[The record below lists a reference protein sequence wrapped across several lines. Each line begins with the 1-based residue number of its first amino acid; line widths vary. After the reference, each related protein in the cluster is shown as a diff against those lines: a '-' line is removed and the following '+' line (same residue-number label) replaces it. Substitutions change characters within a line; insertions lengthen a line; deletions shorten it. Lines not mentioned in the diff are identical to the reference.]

1 MKKITYQIITL
12 LVLVIYS
19 VTVWLNPL
27 VFTNLK
33 YILISIGLL
42 VSLYLYHIFARRKKK
57 RIYLIHKVMMVFALL
72 ITAANIYVYANINNV
87 LNPIQLETTQIAV
100 YVLKENA
107 SFEFNNQLELGV
119 SNEIEPTLYENLRL
133 HIENE
138 LEFILAPK
146 LSDSDQTLIEKLYQQ
161 EIQAIMLDVANLGF
175 LDEET
180 VSNFLNNTTVIY
192 TFEKDT
198 EVEQREPVV
207 EDFKSNAIVFYI
219 SGIDHE
225 GSLGWRARS
234 DVNQIVI
241 VNPDTQKISL
251 VSLPRDTYV
260 PTTCL
265 NNMSDKLSHAAVRGI
280 QCSIG
285 TIEQY
290 LDIPIN
296 HYVRLNFTSFIS
308 IFNII
313 GTVEVYSHYTFSSD
327 GYTFKKGM
335 NSMDSQKALVFARAR
350 YELPGGDQT
359 RGLHQQEIIKGVFK
373 KLTSPSQI
381 GNIQKVIN
389 STRRFVQTDVVPST
403 ITELLDLLIANA
415 SGWEIDSY
423 ILEGT
428 SAWKPWPNDAT
439 REYSVIVHSEEQLN
453 QYKDLLDDLRRQE

>member
-27 VFTNLK
+27 IFTNLK

-87 LNPIQLETTQIAV
+87 LNPIQLETTQISV

-146 LSDSDQTLIEKLYQQ
+146 LSDGDQTLIEKLYQQ

-280 QCSIG
+280 ECSIG

-313 GTVEVYSHYTFSSD
+313 GTVEIYSHYTFSSD

-389 STRRFVQTDVVPST
+389 SSRRFVQTDVVPAT

-415 SGWEIDSY
+415 AGWEIDSY

>member
-87 LNPIQLETTQIAV
+87 LNPIQLETTQISV

-146 LSDSDQTLIEKLYQQ
+146 LSDGDQTLIEKLYQQ

-180 VSNFLNNTTVIY
+180 VSNFLNNTVVIY

-313 GTVEVYSHYTFSSD
+313 GTVEIYSHYTFSSD

-389 STRRFVQTDVVPST
+389 SSRRFVQTDVVPAT

>member
-87 LNPIQLETTQIAV
+87 LNPIQLETTQISV

-146 LSDSDQTLIEKLYQQ
+146 LSDGDQTLIEKLYQQ

-313 GTVEVYSHYTFSSD
+313 GTVEIYSHYTFSSD

-389 STRRFVQTDVVPST
+389 SSRRFVQTDVVPAT

>member
-72 ITAANIYVYANINNV
+72 ITAVNIYVYANINNV
-87 LNPIQLETTQIAV
+87 LNPIQLETTQISV

-146 LSDSDQTLIEKLYQQ
+146 LSDGDQTLIEKLYQQ

-180 VSNFLNNTTVIY
+180 VSNFLNNTVVIY
-192 TFEKDT
+192 TFEKET

-280 QCSIG
+280 QCSSG

-308 IFNII
+308 IFEII
-313 GTVEVYSHYTFSSD
+313 GPTEIYSHYTFSSA

-389 STRRFVQTDVVPST
+389 SSRRFVQTDVVPAT

-415 SGWEIDSY
+415 SDWELDSY
-423 ILEGT
+423 VLEGT

-439 REYSVIVHSEEQLN
+439 RKYSVIVHSEEQLN

>member
-72 ITAANIYVYANINNV
+72 ITAVNIYVYANINNV
-87 LNPIQLETTQIAV
+87 LNPIQLETTQISV

-146 LSDSDQTLIEKLYQQ
+146 LSDGDQTLIEKLYQQ

-180 VSNFLNNTTVIY
+180 VSNFLNNTVVIY
-192 TFEKDT
+192 TFEKET

-308 IFNII
+308 IFEII
-313 GTVEVYSHYTFSSD
+313 GPTEIYSHYTFESYGVS
-327 GYTFKKGM
+327 FKKGM
-335 NSMDSQKALVFARAR
+335 NTMNAAQALTFARAR

-389 STRRFVQTDVVPST
+389 SSRRFVQTDVVPAT

>member
-42 VSLYLYHIFARRKKK
+42 MSLYLYHIFARRKKK

-87 LNPIQLETTQIAV
+87 LNPIQLETTQISV

-146 LSDSDQTLIEKLYQQ
+146 LSDSDQTLIEKLYQK

-308 IFNII
+308 IFEII
-313 GTVEVYSHYTFSSD
+313 GPTEIYSHYTFSSV

-389 STRRFVQTDVVPST
+389 SSRRFVQTDVVPAT